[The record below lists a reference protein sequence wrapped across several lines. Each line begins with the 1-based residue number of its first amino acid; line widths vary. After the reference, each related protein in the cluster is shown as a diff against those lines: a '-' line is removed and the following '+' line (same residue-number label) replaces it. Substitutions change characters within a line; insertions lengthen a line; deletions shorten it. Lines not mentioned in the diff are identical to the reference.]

1 MATDITA
8 NQTLRPQAK
17 ALRWVQS
24 TRGRRILES
33 YIMLTPFL
41 IIFGVFTIYAMGR
54 SLFLSFS
61 DYNGIRDPV
70 YIGLDNYAR
79 LMAGDARFNK
89 ALQNSAYYVAAVV
102 ALNTLFGLFLAMV
115 LRGEGTF
122 KRVMRTLF
130 FLPAVTSGIALA
142 ALWRYIFSAE
152 SFGLANS
159 FLANFGVERIA
170 FFADPAWPLRVL
182 IVMAVWGGMGGTMI
196 IFLAGLN
203 AIPDS
208 FYEAAAIDGASSW
221 QQFIYITLPM
231 LRPVTLY
238 IVITGMIGAFQIF
251 DVAYILFNSTDNV
264 GGVLDSAL
272 FIVPYLFYRGFGRFH
287 LGYASAIAWV
297 VFAIIFVLTVIN
309 LRIGRANESA
319 M

>member
-1 MATDITA
+1 MATEITA
-8 NQTLRPQAK
+8 KRPIGTQAK
-17 ALRWVQS
+17 TVSWYQTA
-24 TRGRRILES
+24 RGRRVIES

-41 IIFGVFTIYAMGR
+41 LVFGVFTIYAMGR
-54 SLFLSFS
+54 SLFLSFT
-61 DYNGIRDPV
+61 DYNGIKDPV
-70 YIGLDNYAR
+70 YIGIDNYVR
-79 LMAGDARFNK
+79 LLTGDVRFNK
-89 ALQNSAYYVAAVV
+89 AVQNSLYYVVGVV

-115 LRGEGTF
+115 LRGEGMF

-152 SFGLANS
+152 SFGLANAL
-159 FLANFGVERIA
+159 LANFGIEKIA
-170 FFADPAWPLRVL
+170 FFADPTWPIRVL
-182 IVMAVWGGMGGTMI
+182 ITMAVWGGMGGTMI

-203 AIPDS
+203 AIPIS
-208 FYEAAAIDGASSW
+208 FYEAAAIDGASPW
-221 QQFIYITLPM
+221 QQFRYITLPM

-251 DVAYILFNSTDNV
+251 DVAYILFNSTENV
-264 GGVLDSAL
+264 GGILDSAL

-297 VFAIIFVLTVIN
+297 VFALIFVLTVIN
-309 LRIGRANESA
+309 LRIGRADESS